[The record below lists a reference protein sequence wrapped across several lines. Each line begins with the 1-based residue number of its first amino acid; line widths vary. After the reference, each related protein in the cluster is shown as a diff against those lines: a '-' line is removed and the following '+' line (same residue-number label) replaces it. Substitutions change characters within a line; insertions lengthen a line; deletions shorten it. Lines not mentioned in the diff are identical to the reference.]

1 MATDGPIRQAEVNS
15 GFEYRHELWGEVICG
30 TREQLRALGLDFG
43 EPLQTANLR
52 RPIPCLDPRGFH
64 ASIAAA
70 GRSNPERLSVTIR
83 FPCPDRP
90 LLSTPKE
97 YAEGVSLSEFSYCDF
112 FRGTGKAL
120 CAAGLL
126 RLQEL
131 PGAPGMSKTH
141 VWIYPDG
148 STTSTRGQ
156 GRAEYPAGCRSIRRA
171 SEVVFH
177 LWRYVPRDEQQ
188 HRRLKD
194 AAALENWEREMR
206 ALPRPPALG
215 ETYPSGRQAGGAPP
229 LRLVWSS
236 AG

>member
-1 MATDGPIRQAEVNS
+1 MATDGPIRQAEVDS
-15 GFEYRHELWGEVICG
+15 GFEYRHELWGEVICS

-43 EPLQTANLR
+43 ESLQPGNMR
-52 RPIPCLDPRGFH
+52 RPIQCLDPRGFR

-70 GRSNPERLSVTIR
+70 GCGDPERLSATIR
-83 FPCPDRP
+83 FPGRERP
-90 LLSTPKE
+90 FFSAPKE
-97 YAEGVSLSEFSYCDF
+97 YSEGVSLSEFSYCDF

-126 RLQEL
+126 RLHEL

-141 VWIYPDG
+141 IWIYPDG
-148 STTSTRGQ
+148 STTSTLGRGSS
-156 GRAEYPAGCRSIRRA
+156 EYPAGSRSIRRA
-171 SEVVFH
+171 SEHLFH
-177 LWRYVPRDEQQ
+177 MWRYVKRDEQQ
-188 HRRLKD
+188 HRRLQD

-206 ALPRPPALG
+206 ALPRPPPLG
-215 ETYPSGRQAGGAPP
+215 ETCPPDRRSDRAAP